1 MISAKYLPAE
11 YGIKYMEAMLAYM
24 RKIKD
29 GLAFN
34 QWTCACGNTTSTIDV
49 RGAYCKKCERLR

>member
-1 MISAKYLPAE
+1 MISAKYLPAG
-11 YGIKYMEAMLAYM
+11 YWIKHLEAVRAYM

-29 GLAFN
+29 GLAIN
-34 QWTCACGNTTSTIDV
+34 QWKCTCGNTTSLIDV